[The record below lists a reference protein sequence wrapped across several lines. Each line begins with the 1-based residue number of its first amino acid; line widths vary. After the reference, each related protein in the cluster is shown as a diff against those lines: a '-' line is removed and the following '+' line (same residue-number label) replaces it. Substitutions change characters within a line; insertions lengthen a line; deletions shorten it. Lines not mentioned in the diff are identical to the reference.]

1 MEVFRALATFA
12 EPPGAETGRLADLLE
27 LGEQPS
33 RVDYTDL
40 FVLQLPPYASV
51 YVGEEGAFGGEARER
66 AGMVWRVLGQRP
78 PAEPDHLAV
87 LLALYAW
94 LVEREREEEQQQT
107 GNGGEA
113 RRSHRFFHHIRTAFL
128 WEHLLSWLPAYLTK
142 LQAITA
148 TVPAYAAWGALL
160 AEVLREE
167 AQRGGPPPPLPS
179 SLRDAPS
186 LTHPGSGSL
195 QPLVRGLL
203 APVQS
208 GIILTRA
215 DLVRASRCLNLG
227 GRVGERRTMLN
238 TLLQQDGENVLTW
251 LAEEAAAW
259 ERHHAAWRPV
269 VEELATFWEAR
280 AAATA
285 RLLATLCDEAMHL
298 SCP

>member
-1 MEVFRALATFA
+1 
-12 EPPGAETGRLADLLE
+12 
-27 LGEQPS
+27 
-33 RVDYTDL
+33 
-40 FVLQLPPYASV
+40 V
-51 YVGEEGAFGGEARER
+51 YVGAEGAFGGEARER

-94 LVEREREEEQQQT
+94 LVEREREEEEQQR
-107 GNGGEA
+107 GSGGEA
-113 RRSHRFFHHIRTAFL
+113 HRSHRSFHDLRTAFL

-142 LQAITA
+142 LQAIA
-148 TVPAYAAWGALL
+148 VAAPAYAAWGALL
-160 AEVLREE
+160 AGVLREE

-179 SLRDAPS
+179 SLRDTPS

-215 DLVRASRCLNLG
+215 DLVRAGRRLNLG

-251 LAEEAAAW
+251 LVEEATDW
-259 ERHHAAWRPV
+259 GRHHAAWRPV
-269 VEELATFWEAR
+269 AEELATFWEAR
-280 AAATA
+280 ATATA
-285 RLLATLCDEAMHL
+285 RLLATLCDEAMHV